1 MEFLPRPYQA
11 YTIDYAMRH
20 PYCGLFL
27 DMGLGKTVSALT
39 VADRLLY
46 EYLEVSKVL
55 VVAPKR
61 VAENVWTDEIA
72 KWDHLSHLTT
82 SLILG
87 SESQRKK
94 ALKAKADIYIINREN
109 VAWLVGLYQSA
120 FPFDMVI
127 IDELSSFKS
136 SGSARF
142 KALKLIR
149 PKLKRVI
156 GLTGTPASNGLIDL
170 WAQLY
175 LLDLGQ
181 RLGKLVVD
189 FRDRFFKKKNY
200 KYLPRKGASETIY
213 RLIGDICI
221 SMKSEDY
228 LDLPGVI
235 ERVIRINFDP
245 EQQRK
250 YDEFEEQR
258 VLELLESGEVIT
270 AINANALMSKLQQ
283 YAGGAV
289 YDNEAE
295 KVWHEVNDA
304 KLEALEELVES
315 AGGEPVLVAYAFR
328 HECERIM
335 ERLKRCNPV
344 LLGGPQTIKD
354 WNEKKIKVLV
364 MHPASGG
371 HGLNIQFGGHIIA
384 WYGHTWN
391 LELVQQ
397 LIKRL
402 DRPGQTR
409 EVIVNRIVVK
419 GTVDEDILR
428 SNAAKEGIQN
438 ALLKAVD
445 ARVHKY
451 QNKLKKKIA

>member
-61 VAENVWTDEIA
+61 VAENVWTDEIE
-72 KWDHLSHLTT
+72 KWDHIRHLTT
-82 SLILG
+82 SLVLG

-136 SGSARF
+136 SDSARF

-181 RLGKLVVD
+181 RLGKLVTD

-200 KYLPRKGASETIY
+200 KYLPRKGASEKIY

-228 LDLPGVI
+228 LDLPKAI
-235 ERVIRINFDP
+235 ERVIRINFTP

-250 YDEFEEQR
+250 YEEFEEQR
-258 VLELLESGEVIT
+258 ILELIESGEVIT
-270 AINANALMSKLQQ
+270 AINSNALMSKLQQ

-289 YDNEAE
+289 YDNGADGI
-295 KVWHEVNDA
+295 WHEVNDA

-315 AGGEPVLVAYAFR
+315 AGGQPVLVAYAFR

-335 ERLKRCNPV
+335 ERLKRFNPV
-344 LLGGPQTIKD
+344 LLDGPQTIKD
-354 WNEKKIKVLV
+354 WNAGKIKVLV

-384 WYGHTWN
+384 WYGNTWN
-391 LELVQQ
+391 LEWYLQ
-397 LIKRL
+397 LNKRL

-409 EVIVNRIVVK
+409 EVIINRIVVK

-428 SNAAKEGIQN
+428 SNAAKEGTQN
-438 ALLKAVD
+438 ALMKAVD

-451 QNKLKKKIA
+451 QSKLKKKTA